1 MGVFSIAAIT
11 QFLAI
16 FGIANEINILV
27 WMVGLE
33 AIGGLVSVV
42 LGIMM
47 FMAYDSAYT
56 IANDSSSS
64 AGDVT
69 NAELV
74 MAGIWNDW
82 VKSIIDG
89 MISE

>member
-1 MGVFSIAAIT
+1 
-11 QFLAI
+11 
-16 FGIANEINILV
+16 
-27 WMVGLE
+27 MVGLE
-33 AIGGLVSVV
+33 AIGGLFSVV

-47 FMAYDSAYT
+47 FMAYDDAYT

-64 AGDVT
+64 ASDVT